1 MLGSAAALDV
11 RPMTRLF
18 RALSDENRLRMVALL
33 TQGELC
39 VCHLE
44 TALGL
49 TQTNVSRHLGV
60 LRAAGLV
67 DSRRKH
73 SWVYYRLVEQDE
85 PGMRRLVAEVTRS
98 LSAARLRSDLVR
110 LKRSIG
116 PEACK

>member
-1 MLGSAAALDV
+1 MLASAAALDV
-11 RPMTRLF
+11 RSMSRVF

-33 TQGELC
+33 AQGELC

-44 TALGL
+44 AALGL
-49 TQTNVSRHLGV
+49 SQTNVSRHLAV

-67 DSRRKH
+67 DSRREQ

-85 PGMRRLVAEVTRS
+85 PGMKRLLAEVTRS
-98 LSAARLRSDLVR
+98 LTVARLRDDLVR
-110 LKRSIG
+110 LKRNTG